1 MTPAP
6 TPNADDG
13 DDDPGTFQGRTG
25 SEPPTPSAPSL
36 SDEDIHAIA
45 NDHGTRDR
53 YMDFARAVI
62 DADRSLRAGQSEPVR
77 DAFAALLCNLC
88 IDLRYEGTEPDP
100 RWFAFVESWAEKK
113 GTDDSLL
120 NVVNLGLAALGGEGQ
135 SPIADPTT
143 YDPSMLR
150 HGLKLIE
157 RMTDMSVNSTDRYT
171 AEKELNRVMHRL
183 DENARGKGEI
193 GKSASS
199 SAIKPN
205 PMLTVH
211 SVESIG
217 GLPDA
222 VIACEYSGGTCV
234 RRGCRAG
241 CQAVRLTKEKTTDT
255 LRYRWLREAAY
266 ASSEVGPWCIRWAD
280 DPNDPNPVSIGRA
293 DLDAAIDAAIAASD
307 SEIKGGEQMDKTNPG
322 IESAIGQVGLSDVP
336 KDEL

>member
-1 MTPAP
+1 MTPAL

-25 SEPPTPSAPSL
+25 SEPPTPSAPRL
-36 SDEDIHAIA
+36 SDEAIHAIA

-150 HGLKLIE
+150 HGLRLIG

-199 SAIKPN
+199 SAISSTDEQ
-205 PMLTVH
+205 LATV
-211 SVESIG
+211 VEA
-217 GLPDA
+217 LRPFA
-222 VIACEYSGGTCV
+222 RLA
-234 RRGCRAG
+234 RQFRGCPKSDRLVSTTAGDITVGHLRAALAALAPLRSPMFRPCRSRAG
-241 CQAVRLTKEKTTDT
+241 SKK
-255 LRYRWLREAAY
+255 
-266 ASSEVGPWCIRWAD
+266 
-280 DPNDPNPVSIGRA
+280 
-293 DLDAAIDAAIAASD
+293 
-307 SEIKGGEQMDKTNPG
+307 
-322 IESAIGQVGLSDVP
+322 
-336 KDEL
+336 